1 MDDEIAEA
9 KRAAMALVDAKGGDS
24 DAQFCVAIALMD
36 GQDGFRRDEDQ
47 GLAWLQ
53 RAAALGN
60 ADALYCLAILHEAG
74 DGFPQDQVEARRLF
88 TLAAARGSPPASDQ
102 SSGSGPRS

>member
-9 KRAAMALVDAKGGDS
+9 GRAAMALVDAKGGDS
-24 DAQFCVAIALMD
+24 DAQFFVAIALMD
-36 GQDGFRRDEDQ
+36 GQDGFRRDEDE

-60 ADALYCLAILHEAG
+60 PDALYYLAILHEAG
-74 DGFPQDQVEARRLF
+74 DGVPQDPVEARRLF
-88 TLAAARGSPPASDQ
+88 TLAAARGHVQALWEMDAAN
-102 SSGSGPRS
+102 GRH